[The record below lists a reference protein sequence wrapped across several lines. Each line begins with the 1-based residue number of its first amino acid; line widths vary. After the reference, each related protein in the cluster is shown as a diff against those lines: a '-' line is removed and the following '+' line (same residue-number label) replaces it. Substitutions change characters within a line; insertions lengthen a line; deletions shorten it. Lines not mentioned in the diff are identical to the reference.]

1 MLALAAQLREMEAAK
16 EVELKALAVRHE
28 AQLRSKARAHEDQ
41 LRARWVR
48 DDDDWHNTPCMRMM
62 MGLVLCPCRF
72 FPAADGQFN
81 PRTQ

>member
-1 MLALAAQLREMEAAK
+1 MCVWPQAPEVLALAAQLREMEAAK

-48 DDDDWHNTPCMRMM
+48 DDDDWHRVC
-62 MGLVLCPCRF
+62 G
-72 FPAADGQFN
+72 
-81 PRTQ
+81 